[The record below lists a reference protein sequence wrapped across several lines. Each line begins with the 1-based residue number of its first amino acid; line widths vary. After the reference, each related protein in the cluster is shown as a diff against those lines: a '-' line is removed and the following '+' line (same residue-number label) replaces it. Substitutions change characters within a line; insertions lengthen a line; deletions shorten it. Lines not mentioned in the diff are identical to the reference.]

1 MMNKV
6 VENRKIYF
14 LISAVLILAGVVMYF
29 VNGGFMQD
37 VDFVGGM
44 TMYVE
49 MGKDV
54 NLDEV
59 AQLVQD
65 STPEIATPIVQ
76 KSDGTQIVVKTTPIE
91 TEVRENVQKAII
103 EKYELDETAI
113 LSVDNV
119 SATVGADLRTQA
131 FAAAIIA
138 AVLMMLYISI
148 RFTFKTGLA
157 AVIALLHDVLIMLAV
172 YAAFKIPV
180 NSSFIAAILTIIGYS
195 INNTIVVFDRV
206 RENVKKDR
214 RTPFNETI
222 NKSLKQT
229 LGRSINTTITT
240 LIPVIMIYALGVNS
254 IREFAFP
261 ILVGLVAGT
270 YSSLFIA
277 GSVWYMLDELQKK
290 IKNRK
295 LKKA

>member
-14 LISAVLILAGVVMYF
+14 LISAVLILAGIVMYF
-29 VNGGFMQD
+29 VNGGFVQD

-49 MGKDV
+49 MGKEV

-65 STPEIATPIVQ
+65 ATPPIANPTVQ
-76 KSDGTQIVVKTTPIE
+76 QSDGTQIVIKTTPID
-91 TEVRENVQKAII
+91 TEVREKVQTAII
-103 EKYELDETAI
+103 EKYELDGSAI

-119 SATVGADLRTQA
+119 DATIGSELRTQA
-131 FAAAIIA
+131 LFAAIVA
-138 AVLMMLYISI
+138 ALLMLVYITI
-148 RFTFKTGLA
+148 RFTFKTGIA
-157 AVIALLHDVLIMLAV
+157 AVVALIHDVLIMLAV

-195 INNTIVVFDRV
+195 INNTIVVFDRI
-206 RENVKKDR
+206 RENVKKNKK
-214 RTPFNETI
+214 TPFNEII
-222 NKSLKQT
+222 NTSLKQT

-240 LIPVIMIYALGVNS
+240 LLTVVMIYALGVNS

-261 ILVGLVAGT
+261 IIVGLLAGA

-277 GSVWYMLDELQKK
+277 GSVWYMLDELHKK